1 MRALHLTAL
10 LLFLLAPS
18 AFAERLY
25 QVELLVFRQAG
36 EPLTAPRPAPD
47 DWAGNALPA
56 TASERTTSLNAEAD
70 RLTPANGYQ
79 LLLHKAWTQG
89 VGSTP
94 SSVAV
99 SSGEAYF
106 GHYPV
111 EGQVTLNE
119 DRFTALEMELW
130 INHFSDDGLLESSEH
145 LQLSQRL
152 KDNAL
157 TYLDHGSLGALIR
170 LSPL

>member
-10 LLFLLAPS
+10 LLFLLAPN

-36 EPLTAPRPAPD
+36 EPIITPRPSPD
-47 DWAGNALPA
+47 DWAGNALPIG
-56 TASERTTSLNAEAD
+56 ASERSTSLNAEAA
-70 RLTPANGYQ
+70 RLTPENGYQ
-79 LLLHKAWTQG
+79 LLLHKAWSQS
-89 VGSTP
+89 VGNAP

-99 SSGEAYF
+99 SSGEAHF
-106 GHYPV
+106 GHHPV
-111 EGQVTLNE
+111 EGLIKLTE

-130 INHFSDDGLLESSEH
+130 INHFSNDGLLEASEY
-145 LQLSQRL
+145 LQLTQRL
-152 KDNAL
+152 KDNVL
-157 TYLDHGSLGALIR
+157 TYLDRGSLGALIR